1 MEQECKYT
9 LNLGT
14 FEISLPTKPG
24 FWFRPE
30 TDNETKNGCNFR
42 PDTETNQNH

>member
-24 FWFRPE
+24 FWFRPKTHTE
-30 TDNETKNGCNFR
+30 IKKEVGFNFHTTK
-42 PDTETNQNH
+42 TN